1 MKREDVSAGGHVKNS
16 RKNLRIGIIEGFLS
30 TPYSVAV
37 VPGSFIIA
45 ALLTQWF
52 GIGKS
57 SFGWIVSMPSWTNVL
72 QAALLP
78 FLARGITPKGLVL
91 GMGWFNVA
99 LWAVMAAL
107 IGFLPRNDSQITI
120 GFFLVFFFFASAS
133 AAFQVVGWITW
144 VREWVPAKI
153 RGTYL
158 GKRNSWMGVATM
170 GFLALVMLVFKNQED
185 TLPPYLWVL
194 AAVVVG
200 RLLGLLWMRGIRTRH
215 DGLTLAAPRLTQ
227 ALRDCRSAPGL
238 PMFILFSAWMSFWMS
253 FTGPFGSVFCFEE
266 LRLDPSVFAI
276 FTALAA
282 LSGILGWVFWG
293 RISDRAGNVPV
304 IVVGLLLWELSNF
317 VWVFLQPTNAWLLY
331 PMFVWAGFFSVAFFM
346 GSFNLLLNLSPGK
359 ISMSAISIHM
369 AVTSLASAIAP
380 IMAGSLLQEFLVQRG
395 GGIAIYQI
403 GFAIKSVS
411 VLVGFL
417 LLLTIREPGRGPRR
431 SLPVA
436 FRSISQTM
444 AIQGLE
450 LFSNLITMPNRSNK
464 GRKVEP

>member
-1 MKREDVSAGGHVKNS
+1 VKNS
-16 RKNLRIGIIEGFLS
+16 RQNLRIGIIEGLLS

-37 VPGSFIIA
+37 IPGSFIIA

-78 FLARGITPKGLVL
+78 FLARGMTPKGLVL

-99 LWAVMAAL
+99 LWALMAAL
-107 IGFLPRNDSQITI
+107 IGFLPRNDSNVTVI
-120 GFFLVFFFFASAS
+120 FFLAFFFLASAS
-133 AAFQVVGWITW
+133 AAFQSVGWITW

-170 GFLALVMLVFKNQED
+170 GFLGLVMLSFKNHEEA
-185 TLPPYLWVL
+185 LPPYLWVMG
-194 AAVVVG
+194 AVVVG

-227 ALRDCRSAPGL
+227 ALRDCLSAPGL
-238 PMFILFSAWMSFWMS
+238 PMFILFSAWMNFWMG

-266 LRLDPSVFAI
+266 LGLDPGIFAT

-304 IVVGLLLWELSNF
+304 IVVGLLLWEMSNF
-317 VWVFLQPTNAWLLY
+317 LWVCLQPTNAWLLY

-346 GSFNLLLNLSPGK
+346 GSFNLLLNLSPRK
-359 ISMSAISIHM
+359 NSMSAISIHM

-380 IMAGSLLQEFLVQRG
+380 IIAGSLLQEFLVRRG

-403 GFAIKSVS
+403 GFAMKSIS
-411 VLVGFL
+411 VLIGL
-417 LLLTIREPGRGPRR
+417 LLLFPIREPGRGPRR
-431 SLPVA
+431 SISVA
-436 FRSISQTM
+436 FRAISQTM
-444 AIQGLE
+444 ATQGLE
-450 LFSNLITMPNRSNK
+450 LFLNLIPMRNIGTKKRDAKP
-464 GRKVEP
+464 